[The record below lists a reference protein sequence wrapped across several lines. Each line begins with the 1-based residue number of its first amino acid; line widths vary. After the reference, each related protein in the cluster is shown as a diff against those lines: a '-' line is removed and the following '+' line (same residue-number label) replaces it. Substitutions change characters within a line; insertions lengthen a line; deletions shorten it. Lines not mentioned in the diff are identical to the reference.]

1 MDIDIDSVR
10 YITET
15 SVTIRGTRRRTTVP
29 KDISDKLGLKNGS
42 RLRWILFKDG
52 SIMIRKVMEES
63 RSDDGGKP

>member
-29 KDISDKLGLKNGS
+29 KEISDRLHLKNAS

-52 SIMIRKVMEES
+52 SIMIRKVMEE
-63 RSDDGGKP
+63 GLGQN